1 MSDDH
6 DPERREFIVASL
18 AAVGAPAVLAA
29 GAGAARAQ
37 EAAREA
43 AQPQTTG
50 GTVFTGDVIQGRRV
64 LSALDVNDLDP
75 GRHQFYFEGV
85 QTVTGQHWYVSVA
98 VVKGARPGKRVL
110 LTSGVHGDE
119 MSSVRAVQR
128 VIDQLDPAAMSGTVV
143 AVFDISGPAL
153 HGMARRWPGS
163 GRGVEL
169 IDMNRVWPGDENAP
183 EAPRRH
189 AGLLFNRLL
198 RPNADVAIDFHTV
211 STGMDGTA
219 FHFADMSQPEVAE
232 MAMLFPVDQ
241 IFADTEP
248 YAGTLMNE
256 LVAVGIPALT
266 PELGKPRILDPE
278 MIARFVEGTMNVLKL
293 HQVIQGPMG
302 RTGHDTGVFVARRG
316 APVLST
322 HGGFVELLVELR
334 EKVRAGQVVAIQHD
348 AFGEQ
353 VAEYVSPVDGEVM
366 ARRTDATCEPGTP
379 LMLILFNADG
389 RPEGEE
395 FPE

>member
-6 DPERREFIVASL
+6 DLERREFLAASL
-18 AAVGAPAVLAA
+18 AAVGASAALAA
-29 GAGAARAQ
+29 GGGAAVAQ
-37 EAAREA
+37 EAPPPRNAGNA
-43 AQPQTTG
+43 G
-50 GTVFTGDVIQGRRV
+50 GTVFTGDVIQGKRV
-64 LSALDVNDLDP
+64 VSALDAGDLEP
-75 GRHQFYFEGV
+75 GRHRLYFEGV
-85 QTVTGQHWYVSVA
+85 RTVTGQHWYVSVT
-98 VVKGARPGKRVL
+98 VVRGVRPGKRVL

-119 MSSVRAVQR
+119 MSSIRAVQR
-128 VIDQLDPAAMSGTVV
+128 VIDELEPAEMSGTVT
-143 AVFDISGPAL
+143 AAFDISGPAL
-153 HGMARRWPGS
+153 EGMARRWPNS
-163 GRGVEL
+163 GRGVDL
-169 IDMNRVWPGDENAP
+169 VDMNRVWPGDENAP

-219 FHFADMSQPEVAE
+219 FHFADMSRPEVAE

-266 PELGKPRILDPE
+266 PELGNPRILDPE
-278 MIARFVEGTMNVLKL
+278 MISRFVEGTMNVLRL
-293 HQVIQGPMG
+293 HGVIAGPMG
-302 RTGHDTGVFVARRG
+302 RTGHDAGVFVARHG
-316 APVLST
+316 VPVIST
-322 HGGFVELLVELR
+322 HGGLVELR
-334 EKVRAGQVVAIQHD
+334 VELREEVRAGQVVAVQYD

-353 VAEYVSPVDGEVM
+353 VAQYVSPVAGEVM

-379 LMLILFNADG
+379 LVMILFNGDG
-389 RPEGEE
+389 PAEEEG

>member
-6 DPERREFIVASL
+6 DIERRAFLAASL
-18 AAVGAPAVLAA
+18 VAVSAPAVLAV
-29 GAGAARAQ
+29 GAGAAQ
-37 EAAREA
+37 AREA
-43 AQPQTTG
+43 ARPRATG
-50 GTVFTGDVIQGRRV
+50 GTVFTGDVIGGKRV
-64 LSALDVNDLDP
+64 VSALDVNDLEP
-75 GRHQFYFEGV
+75 GRHRLYFEGV
-85 QTVTGQHWYVSVA
+85 QTVIGQHWYVSVA
-98 VVKGARPGKRVL
+98 VAKGARPGKRVV

-128 VIDQLDPAAMSGTVV
+128 IMEELDPAEMSGTVL
-143 AVFDISGPAL
+143 AAFDISGPAL
-153 HGMARRWPGS
+153 EGMARRWPGS

-232 MAMLFPVDQ
+232 MAMLFPIDQ
-241 IFADTEP
+241 IFADTAG

-256 LVAVGIPALT
+256 LVDVGVPALT
-266 PELGKPRILDPE
+266 PELGKPRVLDAG

-293 HQVIQGPMG
+293 HKVIPGPMG
-302 RTGHDTGVFVARRG
+302 RTGHDTGVFVASHG
-316 APVLST
+316 VPVIST
-322 HGGFVELLVELR
+322 HGGFVELRVELR
-334 EKVRAGQVVAIQHD
+334 EKVRARQVVAVQHD

-353 VAEYVSPVDGEVM
+353 VAEYVSPVTGEIM

-379 LMLILFNADG
+379 LMLILFNG
-389 RPEGEE
+389 EGPAAEE
-395 FPE
+395 DFPE

>member
-6 DPERREFIVASL
+6 DLERREFIVASL
-18 AAVGAPAVLAA
+18 AAVSAPVVLAA
-29 GAGAARAQ
+29 GAAAVSAQ
-37 EAAREA
+37 EAAQPA
-43 AQPQTTG
+43 ATG
-50 GTVFTGDVIQGRRV
+50 GTVFTGDVIQGKRV
-64 LSALDVNDLDP
+64 LSALDVNDLEP

-85 QTVTGQHWYVSVA
+85 QGITGQHRYVSVA
-98 VVKGARPGKRVL
+98 VAKGAQPGRRVL

-119 MSSVRAVQR
+119 MSSVRTVQR
-128 VIDQLDPAAMSGTVV
+128 VMEALDPAAMSGTVT

-153 HGMARRWPGS
+153 EGMARRWPNS
-163 GRGVEL
+163 GRGVDL

-211 STGMDGTA
+211 SSGMDGTA
-219 FHFADMSQPEVAE
+219 FHFADMSHPEVAE

-266 PELGKPRILDPE
+266 PELGKPRVLDPE
-278 MIARFVEGTMNVLKL
+278 MISRFVEGTMNVLKL
-293 HQVIQGPMG
+293 HGVIQGPMG
-302 RTGHDTGVFVARRG
+302 RTGHDAGVFVAVHG
-316 APVLST
+316 APVIST

-334 EKVRAGQVVAIQHD
+334 EKVEAGQAVAVQYD
-348 AFGEQ
+348 AFGERI
-353 VAEYVSPVDGEVM
+353 AEYASPVAGEIM
-366 ARRTDATCEPGTP
+366 ARRTDATCEAGTP
-379 LMLILFNADG
+379 LMLILFTTEGPADA
-389 RPEGEE
+389 EE
-395 FPE
+395 EEAFPE